1 MDNTQEINYSVTIKN
16 NPDKET
22 LYLINSYWSYKK
34 GEFINKPKLLANE
47 KNINLHDL
55 ILTIKEYSNVDLE
68 CNCGSCNET
77 LKHEVTSQTQFISAL
92 KNSPLCKECIA
103 KRKLKEEEENRKL
116 IEIRRKEH
124 ELAEIKYRQH
134 TAFNS
139 AIERYKES
147 KIHEDEA
154 RFMIQ
159 FINTCPNRISLSYY
173 NENYLN
179 FHKFKLL
186 ELIDIEENFA
196 DEYVVINYPEELK
209 DLLVSEIKQEL
220 LGIKPTNTNTWSRLS
235 FLLEKNKTYRNIHT
249 PRFSGTL
256 LIKED
261 VYLEKG
267 TKCLYGV
274 WDRDHDDAWL
284 TLTPI
289 SDIIVAKNK
298 PIHKEPE
305 HIRDLLNRFLN
316 NPENRDY

>member
-1 MDNTQEINYSVTIKN
+1 MDNTQEINYSVVIKN
-16 NPDKET
+16 NPGNET
-22 LYLINSYWSYKK
+22 ISLINSYWSYNK

-47 KNINLHDL
+47 KNISLYDL
-55 ILTIKEYSNVDLE
+55 ILTIKEYSHVDLE

-77 LKHEVTSQTQFISAL
+77 LKQEVTSQTQFISIL
-92 KNSPLCKECIA
+92 KNLSLCKECIA
-103 KRKLKEEEENRKL
+103 KRKLKEEEEKRKL

-124 ELAEIKYRQH
+124 ELAEIKYRQQ

-139 AIERYKES
+139 AIERYKETR
-147 KIHEDEA
+147 IHEDEA
-154 RFMIQ
+154 RFMIH

-179 FHKFKLL
+179 FYKLKLL
-186 ELIDIEENFA
+186 ELIHIEENFA
-196 DEYVVINYPEELK
+196 DEYAVISYPEELK
-209 DLLVSEIKQEL
+209 DLLVREINKNS
-220 LGIKPTNTNTWSRLS
+220 LGTKPTIANTWSRLS

-274 WDRDHDDAWL
+274 WDRDHNDAWL
-284 TLTPI
+284 TLTPT
-289 SDIIVAKNK
+289 SDIIVAKNT

-305 HIRDLLNRFLN
+305 HIRDLLNRFLD

>member
-1 MDNTQEINYSVTIKN
+1 MDNTQEINYSVIIKN
-16 NPDKET
+16 NPDNET
-22 LYLINSYWSYKK
+22 ISLINSYWSYKK
-34 GEFINKPKLLANE
+34 GEFINKPKQLANE
-47 KNINLHDL
+47 NNISLHDL
-55 ILTIKEYSNVDLE
+55 FLTIKEYSNVQLE
-68 CNCGSCNET
+68 CNCGSCNDII
-77 LKHEVTSQTQFISAL
+77 KQEVTSQTHFISIL
-92 KNSPLCKECIA
+92 KNLPLCKECID

-116 IEIRRKEH
+116 IETRRKEH
-124 ELAEIKYRQH
+124 ELAEIKYRQQ

-139 AIERYKES
+139 AIERYKETR
-147 KIHEDEA
+147 IHEDEA
-154 RFMIQ
+154 RFMIH

-173 NENYLN
+173 NQNYLN
-179 FHKFKLL
+179 FFKLKLL
-186 ELIDIEENFA
+186 ELIHIEENFA
-196 DEYVVINYPEELK
+196 DEYAVISYPEELK
-209 DLLVSEIKQEL
+209 DLLVREINKNS
-220 LGIKPTNTNTWSRLS
+220 LGTKPTNANTWSRLS

-284 TLTPI
+284 TLTPT

-305 HIRDLLNRFLN
+305 HIRDLLNRFLD